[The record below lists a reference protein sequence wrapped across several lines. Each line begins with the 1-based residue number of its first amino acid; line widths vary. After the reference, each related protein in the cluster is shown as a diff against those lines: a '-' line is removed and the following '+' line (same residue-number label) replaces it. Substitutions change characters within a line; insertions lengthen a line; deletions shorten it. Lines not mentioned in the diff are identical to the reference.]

1 MTDLRMPDP
10 LSTDEPLVHIVILNW
25 NNPADTL
32 ICLESVHEL
41 DYSTFHIVVVDNGS
55 TDDSVTRIR
64 EAWPSVEILETHI
77 NLGYAE
83 GNNVG
88 IRHALAQGADHI
100 LILNNDVI
108 LAPSMLSELVRVL
121 DSKSDVGMV
130 GPKLYCSDSPN
141 RLFATG
147 SFVDWRRGSLEHRN
161 MFQYERRTKT
171 GSELPESVEFLI
183 GCVLLIRR
191 QAIEVVG
198 GFNSKYYLN
207 FEDVEMAI
215 RLISCGY
222 RVQYV
227 PTAHAWHKISATL
240 GQASAAN
247 TYYMTRNALL
257 FFSTNGRRY
266 RRWLTVSH
274 IFFQTVRTI
283 AAWSLKAQY
292 DHPSYRSR
300 RVASVYAICDYL
312 LGRYGAMS
320 LAAARACQEV

>member
-1 MTDLRMPDP
+1 
-10 LSTDEPLVHIVILNW
+10 
-25 NNPADTL
+25 
-32 ICLESVHEL
+32 
-41 DYSTFHIVVVDNGS
+41 
-55 TDDSVTRIR
+55 
-64 EAWPSVEILETHI
+64 
-77 NLGYAE
+77 
-83 GNNVG
+83 
-88 IRHALAQGADHI
+88 
-100 LILNNDVI
+100 
-108 LAPSMLSELVRVL
+108 
-121 DSKSDVGMV
+121 
-130 GPKLYCSDSPN
+130 
-141 RLFATG
+141 
-147 SFVDWRRGSLEHRN
+147 

-266 RRWLTVSH
+266 RRWLPVMH
-274 IFFQTVRTI
+274 ILFRTI
-283 AAWSLKAQY
+283 RIVAAWTVKPQY
-292 DHPSYRSR
+292 TDPSFRRKRAANLYAVRDHLVRQ
-300 RVASVYAICDYL
+300 
-312 LGRYGAMS
+312 YGAMS
-320 LAAARACQEV
+320 ADAARACRML